1 MWWSRLTLVFET
13 LQHSRKGSWQ
23 CIGICCIS
31 CCCAGGDSAKLD
43 VHLVDQSDDGTDGQG
58 AGASCQT
65 CFVTA
70 GQGLSAGTQ
79 LCIVCGV
86 CVFMCV
92 CGGYVCRMIPLI
104 DKDQVP
110 AFS

>member
-1 MWWSRLTLVFET
+1 M
-13 LQHSRKGSWQ
+13 
-23 CIGICCIS
+23 CCIS
-31 CCCAGGDSAKLD
+31 CCCAGGGGARLD
-43 VHLVDQSDDGTDGQG
+43 VHLVDQSDDGADGQE

-79 LCIVCGV
+79 LCV
-86 CVFMCV
+86 V
-92 CGGYVCRMIPLI
+92 CGGGGGRGYVCMMIPLLY
-104 DKDQVP
+104 KDQVP

>member
-92 CGGYVCRMIPLI
+92 WGGYVCRMIPLI